1 MGETANQ
8 NRLAG
13 FQPSVFHVGIHG
25 ISVFLSRKLWR
36 LCHGNIDHTWRT
48 FHGPVWPFLAAK
60 IGDKDRK
67 ADEGEIWCHGR
78 YFFEDICIIH
88 VIHPWFC
95 CKFGW
100 CRYMPCNKKVDA
112 SIWSF
117 CCWQTSLQ
125 KPPQTCHSKV
135 AETEGWLLNGVGRNM
150 AGNQRGAGIGN
161 LLACG
166 ARVEICWD
174 DRRDDSICPV
184 ELRSWHFTGQ
194 DLSRWFLN
202 SYNLYRTFGM
212 CNCLC
217 SCCIMVRVATSR
229 RRS

>member
-1 MGETANQ
+1 MPWTI
-8 NRLAG
+8 
-13 FQPSVFHVGIHG
+13 FF
-25 ISVFLSRKLWR
+25 WR
-36 LCHGNIDHTWRT
+36 YMHHTRHT
-48 FHGPVWPFLAAK
+48 SMILLQ
-60 IGDKDRK
+60 
-67 ADEGEIWCHGR
+67 IWMMSLHAMQQ
-78 YFFEDICIIH
+78 
-88 VIHPWFC
+88 
-95 CKFGW
+95 KGW
-100 CRYMPCNKKVDA
+100 CIHLR
-112 SIWSF
+112 SF

-184 ELRSWHFTGQ
+184 ELRSRHFTGQ

-217 SCCIMVRVATSR
+217 SCCIMVRVATGR